1 MTETADYIVRGDHLA
16 VLSALAVSQA
26 SGLESPKTL
35 VWGLDLASAPTRRAA
50 HKQLRLESRG
60 IARACQAQSSLTHL
74 FVVYTH
80 GASLPEGSCLS
91 AAAQTATR
99 LHAELERSRGR
110 FIEVILIDA
119 TGWEN
124 GDDLRDRVVQSASTP
139 AGVAGDLA
147 LGWHDITDMSIHQA
161 ATAKIC

>member
-1 MTETADYIVRGDHLA
+1 MTETADYIVRGDHLPI
-16 VLSALAVSQA
+16 LNALAVSQA
-26 SGLESPKTL
+26 SGLDSPKTL
-35 VWGLDLASAPTRRAA
+35 VWGLDLAPAQTRRAA
-50 HKQLRLESRG
+50 HRRLRLESHG
-60 IARACQAQSSLTHL
+60 IARACQPQSRLTHL

-91 AAAQTATR
+91 AAGQAATR
-99 LHAELERSRGR
+99 LHAELERSSGR

-124 GDDLRDRVVQSASTP
+124 GDDLRDRVVQTASTP